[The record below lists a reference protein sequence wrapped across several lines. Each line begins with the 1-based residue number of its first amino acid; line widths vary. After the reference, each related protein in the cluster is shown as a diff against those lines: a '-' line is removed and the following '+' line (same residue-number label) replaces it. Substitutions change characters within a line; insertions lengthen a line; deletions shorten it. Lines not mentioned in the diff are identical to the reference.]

1 MEIVFDNP
9 GLCHIGD
16 KIFKNLDIKT
26 KFNCRLVRKSWND
39 KFEKQASKI
48 DLLKVPS
55 WSKFLKG
62 PNWRVFL
69 KESKNEIPLSVLNF
83 YLQNLL
89 FRVINSSEEF
99 NHRTPLLAFA
109 ATGNSKIVN
118 FILHINTIRKW
129 NHEYKEALISAAKYG
144 HVNVA
149 KCLKAFRNYAAILT
163 ASENGHFEVL
173 KVLMDDVTAITDD

>member
-83 YLQNLL
+83 YL
-89 FRVINSSEEF
+89 
-99 NHRTPLLAFA
+99 
-109 ATGNSKIVN
+109 
-118 FILHINTIRKW
+118 
-129 NHEYKEALISAAKYG
+129 
-144 HVNVA
+144 
-149 KCLKAFRNYAAILT
+149 
-163 ASENGHFEVL
+163 
-173 KVLMDDVTAITDD
+173 